1 LAEQIENG
9 HFMEAAKA
17 PIFLEQAAT
26 SRADSTGWWRWLT
39 VAIAV
44 LVLIPLLSVIYL
56 SFFPEENI
64 WPHLIETVLPRYL
77 RTTFWLMLGV
87 GTLSTFFGLTS
98 AWLVAH
104 FHFPGKKIF
113 TWALLL
119 PFAVPAYVIAYVYTD
134 LLEYSG
140 TLQGS
145 LRVAFG
151 WTSPQDYWFPQI
163 RSVGGAIIMFSLVL
177 YPYIYLTCRAALQEQ
192 SESLTLASRSL
203 GSGTFRT
210 FRKVILPTIRP
221 ALAIGLALTLMETL
235 NDYGTVSYFAV
246 QTLTAGLYDTWLN
259 LGNLGGAAQIATL
272 MICIALLLLFLER
285 KSRKQAKT
293 YQSDNKIRPLA
304 STQLAGWHG
313 VIASVFCL
321 LLVTAGFIIP
331 AGLLLYYAVLYFEQS
346 WTANFAQ
353 YALNSLKLSS
363 LAALVLIVIGTVLAY
378 AQRIAPSNA
387 IKSMTRLASVGYAMP
402 GAVLAIG
409 VIIPLGSFDNWV
421 DGLFKRW
428 FDFGT
433 GLLLSG
439 TIFAIVY
446 AYSARFL
453 TVSLGSAESG
463 LSRITPTMD
472 QAART
477 LGHGPW
483 ASLRKIHL
491 PLLRRSLLAAAIIVF
506 VDCMKEL
513 PATLI
518 LRPFNFET
526 LATFVYQFA
535 SDELLEQ
542 SALAALMIVIAGLLP
557 VLLLNQASTHSNH

>member
-1 LAEQIENG
+1 
-9 HFMEAAKA
+9 MEAIRS
-17 PIFLEQAAT
+17 PIYLEL
-26 SRADSTGWWRWLT
+26 DTGQRDNTRLWRGLT
-39 VAIAV
+39 VTIAV
-44 LVLIPLLSVIYL
+44 LVLIPLLSVFYL

-64 WPHLIETVLPRYL
+64 WPHLVDTVLPRYL
-77 RTTFWLMLGV
+77 TTTAALMLGV
-87 GTLSTFFGLTS
+87 GILTTVFGLTS

-104 FHFPGKKIF
+104 YQFPGRKLF
-113 TWALLL
+113 SWALLL

-140 TLQGS
+140 TLQVS
-145 LRVAFG
+145 IRAIFG
-151 WTSPQDYWFPQI
+151 WTSPRDYWFPEI
-163 RSVGGAIIMFSLVL
+163 RSIGGAIIMFSLVL
-177 YPYIYLTCRAALQEQ
+177 YPYVYLTCRAALQEQ
-192 SESLTLASRSL
+192 SESLILASRSL
-203 GSGTFRT
+203 GAGTFRT
-210 FRKVILPTIRP
+210 LRKVILPTIRP
-221 ALAIGLALTLMETL
+221 ALAVGLALALMETL

-259 LGNLGGAAQIATL
+259 LGNLGGAAQIASL
-272 MICIALLLLFLER
+272 MVIAALFLLFLER
-285 KSRKQAKT
+285 KSRKRAKT
-293 YQSDNKIRPLA
+293 YHSSAKLRPIA
-304 STQLAGWHG
+304 PTQLKGKHAI
-313 VIASVFCL
+313 VATAFCL
-321 LLVTAGFIIP
+321 VLVTAGFLIP

-353 YALNSLKLSS
+353 YAINSLKLSS
-363 LAALVLIVIGTVLAY
+363 LAALVLIIVGTVLAY
-378 AQRIAPSNA
+378 AQRIAPSNFN
-387 IKSMTRLASVGYAMP
+387 KSMTRLASVGYAMP

-409 VIIPLGSFDNWV
+409 VIIPLGNFDNWL
-421 DGLFKRW
+421 DGLLKRW

-439 TIFAIVY
+439 TIFAIIY
-446 AYSARFL
+446 AYSARFM

-463 LSRITPTMD
+463 LARITPAMD

-483 ASLRKIHL
+483 SSLRKIHL
-491 PLLRRSLLAAAIIVF
+491 PLLKRSLLAAAIIVF

-542 SALAALMIVIAGLLP
+542 SALAALMIVVAGLLP
-557 VLLLNQASTHSNH
+557 VLLLNRASNIGSE